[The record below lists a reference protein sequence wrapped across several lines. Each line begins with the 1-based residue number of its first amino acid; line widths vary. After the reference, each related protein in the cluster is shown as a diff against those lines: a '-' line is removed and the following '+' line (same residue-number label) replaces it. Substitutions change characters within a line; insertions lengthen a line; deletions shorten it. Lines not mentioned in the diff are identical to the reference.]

1 MTENENKKHFLEYMR
16 TVFYKDFRKELDHI
30 WCPELMK
37 SEQIEVVDIW
47 NGETFAGIMVLEDNY
62 IDCIYVLPKF
72 RRQGLARKAVI
83 DYFKDK
89 RDYPSLIIIN
99 KNHKAKEFWNS
110 LFYMSE
116 VDGNFIE
123 TRYQVTGYKF

>member
-83 DYFKDK
+83 DYFKGKDC
-89 RDYPSLIIIN
+89 YPSLVIIN
-99 KNHKAKEFWNS
+99 KNLKAKAFWNS
-110 LFYMSE
+110 LFEMSE

-123 TRYQVTGYKF
+123 TKYQVTGYKF